1 MRRLIKRIRGIELVF
16 VVLLIGAATAS
27 AQISLETFNQALSA
41 IPLAAHDRILAA
53 IETGISQPE
62 FPSDRLLA
70 LIQRLGPIAGP
81 AKEKESI
88 LLMLTRAM
96 ERGLPIDGLLPAGFE
111 LARALEEGLSI
122 EGVVLEALK
131 GIAQGSPV
139 SVIVAGIT
147 QRLALSWEVRDL
159 LFAREIFRAPDGIS
173 QAPPTALPAARFD
186 QLVVQI
192 ADTVSDYLEGGGSP
206 FDGQILYELVSD
218 RLRRLPEAVVRPEDV
233 DLVLDR
239 IGPPDLTEI
248 ALNALS

>member
-1 MRRLIKRIRGIELVF
+1 MRRLIKRICGIELLF
-16 VVLLIGAATAS
+16 VVLLIGAAAAS
-27 AQISLETFNQALSA
+27 AQIPLETFNQALSA

-53 IETGISQPE
+53 IETGTSQPE
-62 FPSDRLLA
+62 FPSDHLLA

-81 AKEKESI
+81 AKDKESI

-96 ERGLPIDGLLPAGFE
+96 ERGLPIAGLLPASFE
-111 LARALEEGLSI
+111 LARALEEGLPI

-131 GIAQGSPV
+131 GIAQGSPI

-147 QRLALSWEVRDL
+147 LRLVVLWDVRDL
-159 LFAREIFRAPDGIS
+159 LFDRGIFRA
-173 QAPPTALPAARFD
+173 APGAAGSVATALPTEKFD
-186 QLVVQI
+186 QLVAQI
-192 ADTVSDYLEGGGSP
+192 ADAISDYLEG
-206 FDGQILYELVSD
+206 DGRPYAGEAMYTLVAD
-218 RLRRLPEAVVRPEDV
+218 RLRNLPEAVVRPEDV